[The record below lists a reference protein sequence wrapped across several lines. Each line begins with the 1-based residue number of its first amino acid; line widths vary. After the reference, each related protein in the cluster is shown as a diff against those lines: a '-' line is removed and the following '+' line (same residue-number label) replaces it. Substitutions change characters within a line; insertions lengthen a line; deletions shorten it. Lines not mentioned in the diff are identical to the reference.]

1 LDDFC
6 LDSCTG
12 QNSVYFGWK
21 QRFAGLFSV
30 FKRIFTS
37 ANNWIAIV
45 TNRLSLAL
53 FNQIY
58 IMKFIVSSSALLKQ
72 LQQIS
77 GVINANTVLPILE
90 DFLFEIEKNKLT
102 VVATDLETVM
112 KIHMDIEAKDS
123 GKVCIPA
130 KILMDSLKNIPEQP
144 LTFHI
149 DKNFGVEITSD
160 NGKYK
165 VMGENPDNFPK
176 EPVADDANSFTMTS
190 SGLVTAINK
199 SIFAVSNDD
208 LRPAMT
214 GVFFELDKKSIT
226 FVATD
231 AHRLV
236 RYSLTDVKCPQKHN
250 FIVPKKPLNL
260 LKSALPDNEDE
271 LTVSYNNN
279 HLFVVHGGTEL
290 VCRLIDAR
298 FPDYKVVIP
307 TDNPYKM
314 IVNRADFQNALR
326 RVSVFSNKST
336 NQVALTISGSQLQL
350 AAQDVDFSFEGN
362 ERMACQYDG
371 EDLQI
376 AFNAKFLIEML
387 NGTDTDEVNME
398 LSTPT
403 KAGIIKPSEQAE
415 NEDLL
420 MLVMPLMLNN

>member
-1 LDDFC
+1 
-6 LDSCTG
+6 
-12 QNSVYFGWK
+12 
-21 QRFAGLFSV
+21 
-30 FKRIFTS
+30 
-37 ANNWIAIV
+37 
-45 TNRLSLAL
+45 
-53 FNQIY
+53 
-58 IMKFIVSSSALLKQ
+58 MKFIVSSSALLKQ
-72 LQQIS
+72 LQLIN

-90 DFLFEIEKNKLT
+90 DFLFEIDKNKLT

-112 KIHMDIEAKDS
+112 KVHLDVEAKDS

-130 KILMDSLKNIPEQP
+130 KILMDSLKNIAEQP
-144 LTFHI
+144 LTFNI
-149 DKNFGVEITSD
+149 DKNFGIELTSD

-190 SGLVTAINK
+190 SALVTAINK
-199 SIFAVSNDD
+199 SLFAVSNDD

-214 GVFFELDKKSIT
+214 GVFFELDKKGLT
-226 FVATD
+226 CVATD

-236 RYSLTDVKCPQKHN
+236 KYKRTDVSCPKTDT
-250 FIVPKKPLNL
+250 FIVPKKPLTL
-260 LKSALPDNEDE
+260 LKGALPDNQDE
-271 LTVSYNNN
+271 LTLSYNKN
-279 HLFVVHGGTEL
+279 HLFVKHGGTEL

-307 TDNPYKM
+307 VDNPYKLT
-314 IVNRADFQNALR
+314 VNKSDFQSALR

-336 NQVALTISGSQLQL
+336 NQVALTISGSELQL

-362 ERMACQYDG
+362 ERMSCQYDG

-387 NGTDTDEVNME
+387 NAAETPEINIE

-403 KAGIIKPSEQAE
+403 KAGIIRPTEMDAD
-415 NEDLL
+415 EDLL

>member
-1 LDDFC
+1 
-6 LDSCTG
+6 
-12 QNSVYFGWK
+12 
-21 QRFAGLFSV
+21 
-30 FKRIFTS
+30 
-37 ANNWIAIV
+37 
-45 TNRLSLAL
+45 
-53 FNQIY
+53 
-58 IMKFIVSSSALLKQ
+58 MKFIVSSSSLLKH

-90 DFLFEIEKNKLT
+90 DFLFEIEDKKLS

-112 KIHMDIEAKDS
+112 RVQMDVESKVN

-130 KILMDSLKNIPEQP
+130 KILLDTLKNIAEQP
-144 LTFHI
+144 LTFNI
-149 DKNFGVEITSD
+149 DKSFSVEITSD

-176 EPVADDANSFTMTS
+176 EPSADDTTGFNMS
-190 SGLVTAINK
+190 SGALLTAINK
-199 SIFAVSNDD
+199 TLFAVSGDD

-214 GVFFELDKKSIT
+214 GVYFELTKDYVQ

-236 RYSLTDVKCPQKHN
+236 RYKRTDTKASKVDS

-260 LKSALPDNEDE
+260 LKNALPDNEDE
-271 LTVSYNNN
+271 LTISYNSN
-279 HLFVVHGGTEL
+279 HLFVQHGSTQMI
-290 VCRLIDAR
+290 CRLIDAR

-307 TDNPYKM
+307 ADNPYKL
-314 IVNRADFQNALR
+314 IVSKSDFQGALR
-326 RVSVFSNKST
+326 RVNVFSNKST
-336 NQVALTISGSQLQL
+336 NQVALNISGSELQL
-350 AAQDVDFSFEGN
+350 AAQDIDFSFEGN
-362 ERMACQYDG
+362 ERMNCSYDG

-387 NGTDTDEVNME
+387 NAADTDDVKME

-403 KAGIIKPSEQAE
+403 KAGLIKPTEQAE
-415 NEDLL
+415 GEDLL

>member
-1 LDDFC
+1 
-6 LDSCTG
+6 
-12 QNSVYFGWK
+12 
-21 QRFAGLFSV
+21 
-30 FKRIFTS
+30 
-37 ANNWIAIV
+37 
-45 TNRLSLAL
+45 
-53 FNQIY
+53 
-58 IMKFIVSSSALLKQ
+58 MKFIVSSSALLKH

-90 DFLFEIEKNKLT
+90 DFLFDIHKNKLT
-102 VVATDLETVM
+102 VIATDLETVM
-112 KIHMDIEAKDS
+112 KVELEIEAKDS

-130 KILMDSLKNIPEQP
+130 KILMDSLKNIPDQP
-144 LTFHI
+144 LTFTI
-149 DKNFGVEITSD
+149 EKNFAIEITSD

-176 EPVADDANSFTMTS
+176 EPTADDATAFTMTS
-190 SGLVTAINK
+190 TALVTAINK
-199 SIFAVSNDD
+199 TLFSVSNDD

-214 GVFFELDKKSIT
+214 GVYFELGKDSVN

-236 RYSLTDVKCPQKHN
+236 RYQRKEVKAGKADN

-271 LTVSYNNN
+271 LKISYNGN
-279 HLFVVHGGTEL
+279 HLFVSHGTTQL

-307 TDNPYKM
+307 VDNPYTM
-314 IVNRADFQNALR
+314 SVSRSDFQNALR

-336 NQVALTISGSQLQL
+336 NQVVLSISGSELQL
-350 AAQDVDFSFEGN
+350 ASQDVDFSFEGN
-362 ERMACQYDG
+362 ERMRCRYEG
-371 EDLQI
+371 EDMQI

-387 NGTDTDEVNME
+387 NATDSDEVKME

-403 KAGIIKPSEQAE
+403 KAGIIKPAEQDAD
-415 NEDLL
+415 EDQL

>member
-1 LDDFC
+1 
-6 LDSCTG
+6 
-12 QNSVYFGWK
+12 
-21 QRFAGLFSV
+21 
-30 FKRIFTS
+30 
-37 ANNWIAIV
+37 
-45 TNRLSLAL
+45 
-53 FNQIY
+53 
-58 IMKFIVSSSALLKQ
+58 MKFIVSSSALLKQ
-72 LQQIS
+72 LQQIN

-90 DFLFEIEKNKLT
+90 DFLFEIDKNKLT

-112 KIHMDIEAKDS
+112 KVHLEIEAKDT

-130 KILMDSLKNIPEQP
+130 KILIDSLKNIAEQP
-144 LTFHI
+144 LTFNI
-149 DKNFGVEITSD
+149 DKNFSVEITSD

-176 EPVADDANSFTMTS
+176 EPAADDASSFTITS
-190 SGLVTAINK
+190 SALVTAVNK
-199 SIFAVSNDD
+199 SLFAVSNDD

-214 GVFFELDKKSIT
+214 GVFFELDKKGIT

-236 RYSLTDVKCPQKHN
+236 RYRRTDVSCPKTDA

-260 LKSALPDNEDE
+260 LKSALPDNNDE
-271 LTVSYNNN
+271 LTLSYNSN
-279 HLFVVHGGTEL
+279 HFFVKHGGTEL

-307 TDNPYKM
+307 ADNPY
-314 IVNRADFQNALR
+314 ILTVNKNDFQSALR

-336 NQVALTISGSQLQL
+336 NQVALTISGSELQL

-362 ERMACQYDG
+362 ERMACQYNG

-387 NGTDTDEVNME
+387 SAADTEEINVA

-403 KAGIIKPSEQAE
+403 KAGIIKPSETDPDE
-415 NEDLL
+415 ELL

>member
-1 LDDFC
+1 
-6 LDSCTG
+6 
-12 QNSVYFGWK
+12 
-21 QRFAGLFSV
+21 
-30 FKRIFTS
+30 
-37 ANNWIAIV
+37 
-45 TNRLSLAL
+45 
-53 FNQIY
+53 
-58 IMKFIVSSSALLKQ
+58 MKFIVSSSSLLKH

-90 DFLFEIEKNKLT
+90 DFLFEIQDKKLN

-112 KIHMDIEAKDS
+112 RVQMEVESKTN

-130 KILMDSLKNIPEQP
+130 KILLDSLKNIADQP
-144 LTFHI
+144 LTFNI
-149 DKNFGVEITSD
+149 DKNFAVEITSD

-176 EPVADDANSFTMTS
+176 EPAADDTTGFTMS
-190 SGLVTAINK
+190 SSALLTAINK
-199 SIFAVSNDD
+199 TLFAVSSDD

-214 GVFFELDKKSIT
+214 GVFFELTKDGVQ

-236 RYSLTDVKCPQKHN
+236 RYKRTDTKASKTDS

-260 LKSALPDNEDE
+260 LKNALPDNEDE
-271 LTVSYNNN
+271 LTISYNSN
-279 HLFVVHGGTEL
+279 HLFVNHGSTQMI
-290 VCRLIDAR
+290 CRLIDAR

-307 TDNPYKM
+307 ADNPYRL
-314 IVNRADFQNALR
+314 IVNKADFQNALR
-326 RVSVFSNKST
+326 RVNVFSNKST
-336 NQVALTISGSQLQL
+336 NQVALNITGSELQM

-362 ERMACQYDG
+362 ERMNCQYDG

-387 NGTDTDEVNME
+387 NAADTDDVRME

-403 KAGIIKPSEQAE
+403 KAGLIKPTEQGE
-415 NEDLL
+415 GEDLL